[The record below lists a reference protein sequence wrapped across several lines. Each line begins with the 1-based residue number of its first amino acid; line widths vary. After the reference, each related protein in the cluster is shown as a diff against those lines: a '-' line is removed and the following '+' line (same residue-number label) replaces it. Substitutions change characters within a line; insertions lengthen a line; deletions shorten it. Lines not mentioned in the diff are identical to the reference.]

1 MRLTA
6 LFIFL
11 IASLSLFAQ
20 TFTGKVKDKRGEPLV
35 GASVVV
41 TAEGNTIVAY
51 CLTND
56 KGAYR
61 LDVPEGK
68 APASVAISYMGFQ
81 KKTMPFSHLKDG
93 MTITLAEGGFKL
105 KEVKIKAERIQ
116 STGDTLTYSV
126 AGFRQGQDRS
136 IADVIAKMPGLEVKA
151 DGKVE
156 YQGKPI
162 SKFYI
167 EGLDLMGTQYGVANQ
182 NISADKIK
190 SVQVLENHQAVKS
203 LRGVSFSEQAALNLV
218 LKDDAKAVWTGA
230 ADVCFGYG
238 DDFLYDC
245 RLMGMRFNKKYQT
258 LMMYK
263 NNNIGKQLDNE
274 VLDLAALLKG
284 RTGSESGI
292 LSMMSVDAPDLAD
305 NRYTFNDSHLVAGNW
320 LWKTGKDSELR
331 VQGNGFIDKT
341 KMQDYNSST
350 YLTLADK
357 PVIIEE
363 QNVSNTRSEWKG
375 EANYQYNGSKS
386 FIKNNLKGYIDFNKS
401 VGTMMYNGQRT
412 DMMVKPHKR
421 SLTEDFQMSHTTA
434 KGNVYNIDSYWTYS
448 YLPGHLLTI
457 DGMTERLNLGFFSTQ
472 NDFRYNLK
480 IGRQYL
486 NNEIGINYDRQSI
499 GVTMGEADSEFFSVT
514 ASEQTNVYQLLRAY
528 WTPSMSFLF
537 GKHRVGVKSM
547 ISYARQSYRES
558 KSNHL
563 WIDPSLNWNWKATVV
578 SEFSANIGYRN
589 TPIMGKAIYDT
600 PIFTSYRT
608 LRVNRGE
615 TDATHSFHAAA
626 AYKYSNPVLGLF
638 FNIRPTYNRTSG
650 NILYESVM
658 NGNIYTTTAT
668 DKEYAMQTIGVAGRI
683 SKTFGWAKMLIGL
696 GASHNMTDYSM
707 LVSGEVNDA
716 RMSTITA
723 ALDYSLR
730 PARILSVEGKSSLY
744 FYKQNNR
751 TTPALSS
758 GSTTDWEHFLKL
770 HIFPTNRWMISIKN
784 ELFHTSDKSIG
795 TNYFLDFTVS
805 YKAKRWE
812 LSLTANNIIGTSEFE
827 RRTLGNTIE
836 SYSVTRLRPR
846 EILAKWSV
854 DL

>member
-1 MRLTA
+1 MRIAVFILLLLTN
-6 LFIFL
+6 L
-11 IASLSLFAQ
+11 SLSAQ
-20 TFTGKVKDKRGEPLV
+20 TFIGKVKGKKGELLV
-35 GASVVV
+35 GASVVAS
-41 TAEGNTIVAY
+41 TESKSTVAY
-51 CLTND
+51 CLTSD
-56 KGAYR
+56 KGEYK
-61 LDVPEGK
+61 LTIPKGK
-68 APASVAISYMGFQ
+68 NPASITVSYIGYQ
-81 KKTMPFSHLKDG
+81 KKTMPFADLKDG

-105 KEVKIKAERIQ
+105 KEVKIKAERIK

-162 SKFYI
+162 NKFYI
-167 EGLDLMGTQYGVANQ
+167 EGLDLMGSQYGVANQ

-190 SVQVLENHQAVKS
+190 SVQVLENHQSVKS

-230 ADVCFGYG
+230 ADIGLGYG

-284 RTGSESGI
+284 RTGSESGF
-292 LSMMSVDAPDLAD
+292 LSMMSVAAPNLAD
-305 NRYTFNDSHLVAGNW
+305 NRYTFNNSHLVAGNW

-341 KMQDYNSST
+341 DMQDYSSST
-350 YLTLADK
+350 YLTLADM
-357 PVIIEE
+357 PVIVEE

-421 SLTEDFQMSHTTA
+421 SITEDFQMSHTTA
-434 KGNVYNIDSYWTYS
+434 KGNIYNVDSYWTYS
-448 YLPGHLLTI
+448 YLPGQLLTI
-457 DGMTERLNLGFFSTQ
+457 GGMTERLNLGFFSTQ
-472 NDFRYNLK
+472 NEMQYKLK
-480 IGRQYL
+480 VGRHYL
-486 NNEIGINYDRQSI
+486 NNELGVNYDYQSI
-499 GVTMGEADSEFFSVT
+499 GVAMDEEAEK
-514 ASEQTNVYQLLRAY
+514 TNVYQLLRTY

-537 GKHRVGVKSM
+537 GKHRIGIKSK
-547 ISYARQSYRES
+547 ISYAHQSYRES
-558 KSNHL
+558 RSNHL
-563 WIDPSLNWNWKATVV
+563 WIDPSVSWNWKATVV
-578 SEFSANIGYRN
+578 SEFSANVGYAN
-589 TPIMGKAIYDT
+589 TPLMGRSIYDT

-608 LRVNRGE
+608 QKVNRGK
-615 TDATHSFHAAA
+615 TDATHSIHAIA
-626 AYKYSNPVLGLF
+626 AYKYTNPVSGLF
-638 FNIRPTYNRTSG
+638 FNIRPSYNRMSG
-650 NILYESVM
+650 NILYESAM
-658 NGNIYTTTAT
+658 NGNIYTMTAT
-668 DKEYAMQTIGVAGRI
+668 DKEYIMQTIGVSGRI
-683 SKTFGWAKMLIGL
+683 SKSFGWAKTLIGL
-696 GASHNMTDYSM
+696 GASHNITDYSM
-707 LVSGEVNDA
+707 LVSGIVNDA
-716 RMSTITA
+716 RMNTTA
-723 ALDYSLR
+723 VSFNYSLR
-730 PARILSVEGKSSLY
+730 PARFLSVEGKSNVNI
-744 FYKQNNR
+744 YKQKNL
-751 TTPALSS
+751 TAPELSFNP
-758 GSTTDWEHFLKL
+758 TTDWEHFLKL
-770 HIFPTNRWMISIKN
+770 SVFPAKGWMLSVKN
-784 ELFHTSDKSIG
+784 ELFHTNDKSIG
-795 TNYFLDFTVS
+795 VNHFLDFS
-805 YKAKRWE
+805 IAYKAKRWE
-812 LSLTANNIIGTSEFE
+812 LSVTANNFIGTSEFE

-846 EILAKWSV
+846 EFLTKWSV